1 VGFFVWG
8 DKMKYRIS
16 LPSQEELNQLFYYKD
31 GQLIS
36 KYLSTNRKIGAVV
49 GVKNKYGYL
58 QAKFKDKIFY
68 VHRLIWMLL
77 KGDLNGMDV
86 DHINGIKHDNR
97 IENLR
102 LVSRNENNQNLKKAK
117 INSKTKLIGA
127 SFHKPSGKFI
137 AQIAKNNKVFYLGL
151 FDTAEDAHAAYI
163 AKKKEIHLSCT
174 I

>member
-1 VGFFVWG
+1 
-8 DKMKYRIS
+8 MKYRIS

-36 KYLSTNRKIGAVV
+36 KYLSTNRKIGSVV

-58 QAKFKDKIFY
+58 QAKLKKKSFY
-68 VHRLIWMLL
+68 VHRLIWVLL
-77 KGDLNGMDV
+77 KGDLNGLDV
-86 DHINGIKHDNR
+86 DHINGIKNDNR

-117 INSKTKLIGA
+117 TNSKTKLIGA
-127 SFHKPSGKFI
+127 SFHKSTGKFI
-137 AQIAKNNKVFYLGL
+137 AQISKNRKIFYLGL
-151 FDTAEDAHAAYI
+151 FDTAQDAHAAYI
-163 AKKKEIHLSCT
+163 AKKREIHLSCT

>member
-1 VGFFVWG
+1 
-8 DKMKYRIS
+8 MKYRIS
-16 LPSQEELNQLFYYKD
+16 LPSQEVLAELFEYKE

-36 KYLSTNRKIGAVV
+36 KYLSTNRKIGSVV

-58 QAKFKDKIFY
+58 QAKIKDKNFY
-68 VHRLIWMLL
+68 VHRLIWMLVN
-77 KGDLNGMDV
+77 GDLHGMDV

-102 LVSRNENNQNLKKAK
+102 LVSRNENNQNLQRAK

-127 SFHKPSGKFI
+127 SFHKSSGKFT
-137 AQIAKNNKVFYLGL
+137 AQITKNKKVFYLGL

-163 AKKKEIHLSCT
+163 YKKREMHLSCT